1 MKIKQ
6 FSNDDFEDLKQKKYT
21 KCIQDCDECLKLE
34 PTNVK
39 AILRKCEALL
49 VIDQKNEAY
58 KHYSYILKIDPENV
72 IAKKALKNISLRY
85 QIQSF
90 SVQFTLL

>member
-1 MKIKQ
+1 MEIGSSFFFKK
-6 FSNDDFEDLKQKKYT
+6 DLKQRKYAE
-21 KCIQDCDECLKLE
+21 CIQDCDECLKLK

-49 VIDQKNEAY
+49 ATEQKNEAY
-58 KHYSYILKIDPENV
+58 KQYSHILKIDPENA

-85 QIQSF
+85 QFQP
-90 SVQFTLL
+90 LPA